1 MIENIDT
8 TILLNDISYYRL
20 SFCIRWM
27 ENSFRIE
34 IQCILM
40 KKLVLSTLI
49 KLLFVVELVTIWFD
63 IPRIESHN

>member
-8 TILLNDISYYRL
+8 TILLNDIILQIEFLYKMDGN
-20 SFCIRWM
+20 C
-27 ENSFRIE
+27 FRIE

-40 KKLVLSTLI
+40 RKLLLSTLI

>member
-8 TILLNDISYYRL
+8 TILLNDIILQIEFLYKMVGN
-20 SFCIRWM
+20 C
-27 ENSFRIE
+27 FRIE

-40 KKLVLSTLI
+40 KKRVLSTLI
-49 KLLFVVELVTIWFD
+49 KLLFVVELVTVWFD

>member
-8 TILLNDISYYRL
+8 TILLNDIILQIEFLYKMDVN
-20 SFCIRWM
+20 C
-27 ENSFRIE
+27 FRIE

-40 KKLVLSTLI
+40 KKRVLSTLI

-63 IPRIESHN
+63 IPRNESHN